1 MYGLLS
7 ATDQQNN
14 GDVEHESAETVEEEG
29 EEADVVDVIHG
40 DLRNLPDQGNNSV
53 HDSADRS
60 EVVDRDKRVHLE
72 VSGAEQTLD
81 HGKTESLEDDT
92 SNLVQ
97 DSDQHEV
104 NLANGGNDDT
114 DNNGR
119 DVEELLQVGL
129 GDTEEPAGDE
139 HSDGRGS
146 LKHLDEG
153 NREVQVRQVA
163 ADKREREEEA
173 NGDNGA
179 QVDAAGHL
187 DVLAAIKQRGEASHE
202 LCHNGREHLV
212 VGRKDD
218 GIACCRVW
226 LATRSEAALF
236 RLGRRH
242 TEVQRIEKPF
252 VEENDRRTAGDPDT
266 IHEIN

>member
-1 MYGLLS
+1 VYGLLS
-7 ATDQQNN
+7 ATYQQNN
-14 GDVEHESAETVEEEG
+14 GDVEHESAETVEEKG
-29 EEADVVDVIHG
+29 EQANVVDVIHG
-40 DLRNLPDQGNNSV
+40 DLGNLPDQGNNSV

-72 VSGAEQTLD
+72 VGGAKQTLD

-92 SNLVQ
+92 TNLVQ
-97 DSDQHEV
+97 DSDQDEV

-114 DNNGR
+114 DDDGR

-129 GDTEEPAGDE
+129 GDTKKPAGDK
-139 HSDGRGS
+139 HSDGRGG
-146 LKHLDEG
+146 LEHLDEG
-153 NREVQVRQVA
+153 DREVEVRQVA
-163 ADKREREEEA
+163 ADERQREEEA
-173 NGDNGA
+173 NGDNSA

-202 LCHNGREHLV
+202 LCHNGREDLV

-218 GIACCRVW
+218 GIACCRLW
-226 LATRSEAALF
+226 LATRSEDALF
-236 RLGRRH
+236 GSGEKH

-252 VEENDRRTAGDPDT
+252 VEEND
-266 IHEIN
+266 